1 MRFRIHKL
9 ATKKNSGE
17 KPVAQDYQ
25 KLKMGRTRD
34 EMCSFVHYRL
44 IGRRMDGQMGG
55 QMDGPKVS
63 LRMAFDTETEDL
75 NASAQLSPPY
85 APHPARPNSA
95 DSMAKE
101 SMNYE

>member
-1 MRFRIHKL
+1 MWL
-9 ATKKNSGE
+9 ATKKDSGE

-25 KLKMGRTRD
+25 KLKIGRTRD
-34 EMCSFVHYRL
+34 EICSFVHYRL
-44 IGRRMDGQMGG
+44 TGRRMDGQMDGH
-55 QMDGPKVS
+55 MDGPKAS
-63 LRMAFDTETEDL
+63 LRMVFHNQIEDL